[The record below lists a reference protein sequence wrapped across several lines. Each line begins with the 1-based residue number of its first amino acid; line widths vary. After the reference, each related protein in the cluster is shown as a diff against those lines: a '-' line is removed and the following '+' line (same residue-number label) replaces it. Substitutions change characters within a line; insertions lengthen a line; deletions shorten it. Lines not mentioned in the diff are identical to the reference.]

1 MNQTAFAAHTFT
13 NLETAP
19 FNINEYS
26 RLKFGCGK
34 AARAMGYELAEEYF
48 NTHTDDLIANRVL
61 VFPSPY
67 NHVKNAAS
75 IMTEHFIDK
84 LNELLVNACGRHVE
98 SSIIHRKVS
107 YTSDYG
113 FLSKAKRKGLI
124 DGDSFYLNREFLE
137 DKLLVFIDDV
147 KITGTHE
154 DKLVEVLAANKIENY
169 SHFLY
174 YAQYNGNSPKIE
186 SELNFAYMKDIN
198 TYLEMCSKS
207 DHHVIIRPIKYVL
220 GQKPDEAVKIIS
232 QLPEHTLT
240 KMYHGCLA
248 EGYYKIP
255 SYQANFAF
263 LVAETK
269 KRQYDNLSAIIN

>member
-1 MNQTAFAAHTFT
+1 MTHTCFSAHTFT
-13 NLETAP
+13 SLTDAP
-19 FNINEYS
+19 FDVSEYS
-26 RLKFGCGK
+26 KLKFGCGD
-34 AARAMGYELAEEYF
+34 AAQRMGYELAEKYF
-48 NTHTDDLIANRVL
+48 NSHTADLIANRVL

-75 IMTEHFIDK
+75 IMTDHFIDR
-84 LNELLVNACGRHVE
+84 LNDLLVNTCGRHVE
-98 SSIIHRKVS
+98 SSTIHRKVS

-154 DKLVEVLAANKIENY
+154 DKLIEVLGKNAIDNDA
-169 SHFLY
+169 HFLY
-174 YAQYNGNSPKIE
+174 YATYNGNSPKIE
-186 SELNFAYMKDIN
+186 AELNFAYMKNVD
-198 TYLEMCSKS
+198 TYVDMCEQ
-207 DHHVIIRPIKYVL
+207 DNHQVIIRPIKYIL
-220 GQKPDEAVKIIS
+220 GQSPEVARSVAER
-232 QLPEHTLT
+232 LPTQTLI

-255 SYQANFAF
+255 AYQANFAII
-263 LVAETK
+263 ASETHSRNGK
-269 KRQYDNLSAIIN
+269 